1 MNSKDTTVIR
11 LEQARPLVTK
21 DTDDIVHDSI
31 VERYLAQLRENGTHI
46 VRLFARFA
54 LGVSFLSAVA
64 DRFGLWG
71 HMEQRT
77 YPGEVSLIS

>member
-1 MNSKDTTVIR
+1 MNSKT
-11 LEQARPLVTK
+11 
-21 DTDDIVHDSI
+21 
-31 VERYLAQLRENGTHI
+31 AQLTENGTEI

-54 LGVSFLSAVA
+54 LGASFLSAVA

-77 YPGEVSLIS
+77 YPGEISLISWNTRER